1 MAIVALDQLEESTK
15 PELVIGLVAAVG
27 APLGVFT
34 GALEDLLETRGYD
47 VRLIHVSDF
56 LNKAVN
62 LPTPPPGAGVDEY
75 TRISA
80 LMNRGNELR
89 ESAGS
94 GEALALW
101 VAAHVSS
108 LRPEHAPRSLPGKAF
123 ILRQLKHPDEV
134 EWLRR
139 IYGDAFHLVGLYCP
153 RAKREKHLRVVRRL
167 APNEVQDLIQRD
179 EEEPA
184 RWGQHLRDAFHLA
197 DVFVE
202 QWDDSD
208 IEKAEREL
216 ARFLKLL
223 FGDDV
228 ISPTSDEYGMSLAH
242 TAAHRSADLSR
253 QVGAA
258 ILAPSGEVL
267 SLGCNE
273 VPRFGG
279 GQYWHGANDQRDHV
293 LGYDSNERVKRE
305 SLEEIV
311 AHFDPQWKDLGPVE
325 RKAKLEEFTRTL
337 SATRLMNLTEFGRAV
352 HAEMEAIIAAGR
364 VSVSVRGATLYTTTF
379 PCHNCAKHIVDAGLK
394 RVVYVEPYPKSLA
407 RRLHEDSIAL
417 DDDSPEADLPKVQFD
432 HFVGIAPR
440 RYGQLF
446 SILTDTG
453 RRLRRKDPCGDKS
466 PDPLGYRLPSS
477 PLSYTERESVAA
489 LAAERIGKLPVRGD
503 AHA

>member
-1 MAIVALDQLEESTK
+1 MAIVTLDQLEEGTK

-34 GALEDLLETRGYD
+34 GALEDLLEARGYD
-47 VRLIHVSDF
+47 VRLIHLSDF
-56 LNKAVN
+56 LMKAVN
-62 LPTPPPGAGVDEY
+62 LPTPPPPVGANEY

-101 VAAHVSS
+101 AAAHISG
-108 LRPEHAPRSLPGKAF
+108 LRPEQAPRSLPGKAF

-139 IYGDAFHLVGLYCP
+139 IYGHAFHLIGLYCP

-167 APNEVQDLIQRD
+167 AATEVEDLIKRD

-208 IEKAEREL
+208 IEKAEGEL

-223 FGDDV
+223 FGDEI
-228 ISPTSDEYGMSLAH
+228 ISPTRDEYGMSLAH
-242 TAAHRSADLSR
+242 AAAHRSADLSR

-258 ILAPSGEVL
+258 ILAPGAEVL

-273 VPRFGG
+273 VPQFGG
-279 GQYWHGANDQRDHV
+279 GQYEHGKNDQRNHV
-293 LGYDSNERVKRE
+293 LGYDSNDRVKRE
-305 SLEEIV
+305 TLEEIV
-311 AHFDPQWKDLGPVE
+311 EHFDPHWKELEPNA
-325 RKAKLEEFTRTL
+325 RRAKLEELTQTL
-337 SATRLMNLTEFGRAV
+337 STTRLMNLTEFGRAV
-352 HAEMEAIIAAGR
+352 HAEMEAIIGAGR
-364 VSVSVRGATLYTTTF
+364 VGVSVRGATLYTTTF
-379 PCHNCAKHIVDAGLK
+379 PCHNCAKHIVDSGVK

-417 DDDSPEADLPKVQFD
+417 DDDSTGTEPPKVHFD

-446 SILTDTG
+446 STLSDTG
-453 RRLRRKDPCGDKS
+453 RRLRRKDACGDIS
-466 PDPLGYRLPSS
+466 QHSLGYRLPSS

-489 LAAERIGKLPVRGD
+489 LAAERIGKRPVKGGQ
-503 AHA
+503 A